1 MSMSRQVPN
10 VWKILNLLIPAPSLF
25 LYFFYVLVEV
35 STRTSGFHRFVMN
48 QNGID
53 RDKSKEVCAE
63 REMDALIESQL
74 AIALTS
80 KT

>member
-1 MSMSRQVPN
+1 MKN
-10 VWKILNLLIPAPSLF
+10 IKFTLIPTLSLSLF
-25 LYFFYVLVEV
+25 LYFFYVLEEV
-35 STRTSGFHRFVMN
+35 SARTSGFHRFVIN

-53 RDKSKEVCAE
+53 HDKSKEVCAE